1 MAKSAVIRARKEG
14 IKLGLIRPITLWP
27 YPKKAFEALGP
38 QVKAFLDIEM
48 NILGQMTD
56 DIILADG
63 NKHPV
68 ASIGT

>member
-1 MAKSAVIRARKEG
+1 M
-14 IKLGLIRPITLWP
+14 
-27 YPKKAFEALGP
+27 
-38 QVKAFLDIEM
+38 KAFLDIEM

-68 ASIGT
+68 EF